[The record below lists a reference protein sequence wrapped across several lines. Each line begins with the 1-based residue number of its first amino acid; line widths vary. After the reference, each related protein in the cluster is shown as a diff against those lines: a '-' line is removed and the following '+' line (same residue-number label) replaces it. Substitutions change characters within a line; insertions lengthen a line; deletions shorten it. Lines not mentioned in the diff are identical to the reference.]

1 MLVLYSVERAWC
13 NFLKGVWRNEATCI
27 HIVYNNPNRLVY
39 FKIKIVSVDRNFLK
53 SKFSFMLHLLKTN
66 FIKFIL
72 SFIYHSIKTI
82 FSSSAQLCCG
92 GGSRV
97 ATRIILVWMTCM
109 SVPLVKK
116 IAIETAC
123 VRPVIV
129 CVTQGFKVWR
139 CKSYWITWTIE

>member
-1 MLVLYSVERAWC
+1 
-13 NFLKGVWRNEATCI
+13 
-27 HIVYNNPNRLVY
+27 
-39 FKIKIVSVDRNFLK
+39 
-53 SKFSFMLHLLKTN
+53 MLHLLKTN

-72 SFIYHSIKTI
+72 SF

-129 CVTQGFKVWR
+129 CVTQGFKV
-139 CKSYWITWTIE
+139 